1 LLLAQSVH
9 PKLVADLLGHAS
21 IKTTLNLYSHAMPS
35 MQEGVADAIE
45 DALGT
50 GQERHLHAL

>member
-1 LLLAQSVH
+1 
-9 PKLVADLLGHAS
+9 LGHAS
-21 IKTTLNLYSHAMPS
+21 IKTNLNLYSHAMPS

-50 GQERHLHAL
+50 GQERHLRAL